1 MKNILVYLKGYTR
14 ECILSPAFKLF
25 EALLELIIPIIVA
38 AIVDNGIS
46 QANKPYIIKM
56 ALLMVFLGAVGLTFS
71 VIAQFFA
78 AKASVGFIAK
88 VRSAMFSHIQRFSYA
103 DLDKIGTSTLITRL
117 TSDANQVQNGVNL
130 TLRLFLRS
138 PFIVF
143 GACVAAFTIDFKA
156 ALIFVCTIP
165 LLSVVVFGIMLISI
179 PLYKKVQKS
188 LDGVLLKTRE
198 NLSGARVIRAFCME
212 KEEIDDFCD
221 KNTSLAKAQ
230 QFVGKISA
238 LMNPLTYTII
248 NLSIVILIYT
258 GGVRVYNGV
267 ISQGSVIALYNYMS
281 QILVELIKLANL
293 IISIT
298 KAVASGNR
306 IGDIF
311 KVSPSM
317 EDSGKAAQPDR
328 EKPCVAFDNVS
339 FRYHEGAENALTGIT
354 FTAFS
359 GETVGIIGSTGS
371 GKTTLIN
378 LIPRF
383 YDVTDGSVRIYGE
396 DVKNYSLPH
405 LRSMVGVAPQR
416 AVLFKGT
423 VRENM
428 QWAKKNA
435 TDEEILSALEIAQAK
450 EFVLSKDNGLD
461 ARIEQQGG
469 NLSGGQKQ
477 RLSLARAVLS
487 GSDILIL
494 DDSSS
499 ALDYATDA
507 ALRKALRT
515 LSGKTIFIVAQR
527 TASIMH
533 ADKIL
538 VLDDGRLVDTGTH
551 NELLKRCEVYREI
564 HFSQYGGENNEQ

>member
-1 MKNILVYLKGYTR
+1 MKKILVYLKGYTK

-46 QANKPYIIKM
+46 QSDKPYIIKM
-56 ALLMVFLGAVGLTFS
+56 ALVMIFLGAAGLAFS

-88 VRSAMFSHIQRFSYA
+88 VRSAMFAHIQRFSYA

-143 GACVAAFTIDFKA
+143 GAGIAAFTIDFKS

-165 LLSVVVFGIMLISI
+165 ILSVVVFGIMLVSI
-179 PLYKKVQKS
+179 PLYKRVQKS

-212 KEEIDDFCD
+212 KEETEDFCE
-221 KNTSLAKAQ
+221 KNTNLAKAQ
-230 QFVGKISA
+230 LFVGKISA
-238 LMNPLTYTII
+238 LMNPLTYAII
-248 NLSIVILIYT
+248 NISIVILIYT
-258 GGVRVYNGV
+258 GGLRVYDGV

-281 QILVELIKLANL
+281 QILIELIKLANL

-306 IGDIF
+306 IGDILSI
-311 KVSPSM
+311 SPSM
-317 EDSGKAAQPDR
+317 QDSKKEIQPDR
-328 EKPCVAFDNVS
+328 KKPCVVFENVS
-339 FRYHEGAENALTGIT
+339 FRYHEGGENAVTNIS
-354 FTAFS
+354 FTANS

-383 YDVTDGSVRIYGE
+383 YDATDGSVKIYGE
-396 DVKNYSLPH
+396 DVKSYPLAR
-405 LRSMVGVAPQR
+405 LRSMIGVAPQR

-428 QWAKKNA
+428 KWANKNA
-435 TDEEILSALEIAQAK
+435 TDEEIMHALEIAQAK
-450 EFVLSKDNGLD
+450 DFVLSKDGGLD
-461 ARIEQQGG
+461 AMIEQQGG

-515 LSGKTIFIVAQR
+515 LSGRTVFIVSQR

-533 ADKIL
+533 SDKIL
-538 VLDDGRLVDTGTH
+538 VLDDGRLADVGTH
-551 NELLKRCEVYREI
+551 DELIERCEVYREI

>member
-1 MKNILVYLKGYTR
+1 MKKILVYLKGYTK
-14 ECILSPAFKLF
+14 ECIFSPAFKLF

-46 QANKPYIIKM
+46 QSDKPYIIKM
-56 ALLMVFLGAVGLTFS
+56 ALVMIFLGAAGLAFS

-78 AKASVGFIAK
+78 AKASVGFVAK
-88 VRSAMFSHIQRFSYA
+88 VRSAMFAHIQRFSYA

-143 GACVAAFTIDFKA
+143 GAGVAAFTIDFKS
-156 ALIFVCTIP
+156 ALIFVCAIP
-165 LLSVVVFGIMLISI
+165 ILSAVVFGIMLVSI
-179 PLYKKVQKS
+179 PLYKKVQKN

-212 KEEIDDFCD
+212 KEETEDFCE
-221 KNTSLAKAQ
+221 KNTNLAKAQ
-230 QFVGKISA
+230 LFVGKISA
-238 LMNPLTYTII
+238 LMNPLTYAII
-248 NLSIVILIYT
+248 NISIVILIYT
-258 GGVRVYNGV
+258 GGLRVYEGV

-281 QILVELIKLANL
+281 QILIELIKLANL

-306 IGDIF
+306 IGDILSI
-311 KVSPSM
+311 SPSM
-317 EDSGKAAQPDR
+317 QDSKKEIQPDR
-328 EKPCVAFDNVS
+328 RKPCVTFENVS
-339 FRYHEGAENALTGIT
+339 FRYHEGGENAVTNIS
-354 FTAFS
+354 FTANS
-359 GETVGIIGSTGS
+359 GETIGIIGSTGS

-383 YDVTDGSVRIYGE
+383 YDVTDGSVKIYGE
-396 DVKNYSLPH
+396 DVKSYPLAR
-405 LRSMVGVAPQR
+405 LRSMIGVAPQR

-428 QWAKKNA
+428 QWANKNA
-435 TDEEILSALEIAQAK
+435 TDKEIMHALEIAQAK
-450 EFVLSKDNGLD
+450 DFVLSKDGGLD
-461 ARIEQQGG
+461 AMIEQQGG

-515 LSGKTIFIVAQR
+515 LSGRTVFIVSQR

-533 ADKIL
+533 SDKII
-538 VLDDGRLVDTGTH
+538 VLDDGRLIDVGTH
-551 NELLKRCEVYREI
+551 DELIERCEVYREI
-564 HFSQYGGENNEQ
+564 HFSQYGGEDNEQ

>member
-221 KNTSLAKAQ
+221 KNTSLSKAH

-267 ISQGSVIALYNYMS
+267 ISQGSVIAL
-281 QILVELIKLANL
+281 
-293 IISIT
+293 
-298 KAVASGNR
+298 
-306 IGDIF
+306 
-311 KVSPSM
+311 
-317 EDSGKAAQPDR
+317 
-328 EKPCVAFDNVS
+328 
-339 FRYHEGAENALTGIT
+339 
-354 FTAFS
+354 
-359 GETVGIIGSTGS
+359 
-371 GKTTLIN
+371 
-378 LIPRF
+378 
-383 YDVTDGSVRIYGE
+383 
-396 DVKNYSLPH
+396 
-405 LRSMVGVAPQR
+405 
-416 AVLFKGT
+416 
-423 VRENM
+423 
-428 QWAKKNA
+428 
-435 TDEEILSALEIAQAK
+435 
-450 EFVLSKDNGLD
+450 
-461 ARIEQQGG
+461 
-469 NLSGGQKQ
+469 
-477 RLSLARAVLS
+477 
-487 GSDILIL
+487 
-494 DDSSS
+494 
-499 ALDYATDA
+499 
-507 ALRKALRT
+507 
-515 LSGKTIFIVAQR
+515 
-527 TASIMH
+527 
-533 ADKIL
+533 
-538 VLDDGRLVDTGTH
+538 
-551 NELLKRCEVYREI
+551 
-564 HFSQYGGENNEQ
+564 